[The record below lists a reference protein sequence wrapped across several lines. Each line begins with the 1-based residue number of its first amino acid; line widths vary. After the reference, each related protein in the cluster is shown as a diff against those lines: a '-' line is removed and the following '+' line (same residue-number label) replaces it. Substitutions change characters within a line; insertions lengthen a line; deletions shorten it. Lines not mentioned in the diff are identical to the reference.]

1 MAPSHVGR
9 GYCTEEVF
17 RGVNSVAFSADGQTL
32 ATACS
37 GGDVLLWKVK
47 GFVGR

>member
-17 RGVNSVAFSADGQTL
+17 RGVNSVAFSPDGRTL
-32 ATACS
+32 AAACS
-37 GGDVLLWKVK
+37 GGKVLLWNVRA
-47 GFVGR
+47 FVGR